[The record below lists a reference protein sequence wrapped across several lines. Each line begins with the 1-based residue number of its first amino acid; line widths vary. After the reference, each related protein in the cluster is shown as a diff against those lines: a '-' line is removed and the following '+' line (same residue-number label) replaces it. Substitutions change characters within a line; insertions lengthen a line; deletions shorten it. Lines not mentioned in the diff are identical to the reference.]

1 MNRFLV
7 VVVALVACSKK
18 DASAPATGSG
28 SAASGSAASGSA
40 ATGSAGSAAIATT
53 TTTTTTTPTT
63 TPTPPPPAGPRG
75 RAAKDNRAALV
86 SLATANESCKLDPS
100 YPKNSCNDQVKAF
113 EAALDPTGDLPTL
126 INFLEDPVP
135 QVRFLAVRALD
146 DKMLLQTKPARAFAS
161 RITAAATAETDVATA
176 KLFGEVLLEGDFT
189 DKTYADAIGVLLEKH
204 PLPAMRAAVASNLA
218 VQDEARWIPVLIA
231 RYAAEHDNEV
241 KVAILGAMY
250 TARDASK
257 ICPFLLDAMKD
268 PDNELAGVAGY
279 DLVWSDGTC
288 KDSYDAFITAYTAHL
303 AMTKPDYLFMLKTAY
318 MAQAKG
324 ATDEQKTK
332 FKEATKAVV
341 ADPKVSGM
349 ARANALE
356 TIADKA
362 YAKGFVADPDS
373 SVSSAAKKLAK

>member
-1 MNRFLV
+1 MNRLLFVL
-7 VVVALVACSKK
+7 VALVACSKK
-18 DASAPATGSG
+18 ETSAPATGSG
-28 SAASGSAASGSA
+28 SAGSGSAAV
-40 ATGSAGSAAIATT
+40 ATAPP
-53 TTTTTTTPTT
+53 TTTTP
-63 TPTPPPPAGPRG
+63 PPPPPPPPPAGPRG

-86 SLATANESCKLDPS
+86 PLATANESCKLDPA
-100 YPKNSCNDQVKAF
+100 YPKNSCTDQVKAF
-113 EAALDPTGDLPTL
+113 EAALDPASDLPTL
-126 INFLEDPVP
+126 INFLDDPSP

-146 DKMLLQTKPARAFAS
+146 DKMLLQTKPARALAS
-161 RITAAATAETDVATA
+161 RITAAATAETDVTTA

-189 DKTYADAIGVLLEKH
+189 DKSYADAIGVLLEKH
-204 PLPAMRAAVASNLA
+204 ALPAMRAAIASNLA

-250 TARDASK
+250 TARDAAK

-268 PDNELAGVAGY
+268 PDNELAGIAGY
-279 DLVWSDGTC
+279 GLVWSDGKC
-288 KDSYDAFITAYTAHL
+288 KDSYDSFIAAYTAHI
-303 AMTKPDYLFMLKTAY
+303 ATTKPDYLFMLKTAY

-324 ATDEQKTK
+324 ATDEQKAK
-332 FKEATKAVV
+332 FKEATKAVA

-356 TIADKA
+356 TIGDKA

-373 SVSSAAKKLAK
+373 SVASAAKKLAK